1 MGTSHIFSS
10 VTMLTVLYAA
20 PLTSYIPNKLQES
33 VSKQIFSEEHE
44 EGKREKRKIMT
55 KRRRGRGQLMR
66 SNDEL

>member
-33 VSKQIFSEEHE
+33 VSKQISLLVLLFLKNMRKEKERK
-44 EGKREKRKIMT
+44 GK
-55 KRRRGRGQLMR
+55 
-66 SNDEL
+66 